1 MAGPDLRAAIQS
13 LEFIVEAHETTL
25 VVDTARAV
33 ASDALDRVTVA
44 PIDGTPRYKVRI
56 ALQPAAM
63 PQVMRAIM
71 NALEKSG

>member
-1 MAGPDLRAAIQS
+1 MIQS
-13 LEFIVEAHETTL
+13 LEFIVEPGETNL
-25 VVDTARAV
+25 VVDTARAA
-33 ASDALDRVTVA
+33 ASDALERITVA

-63 PQVMRAIM
+63 PHVMRAIM